1 MIIAMD
7 GTVAS
12 GKGTLARR
20 LAGYFGL
27 FHLDTGM
34 VYRAVGVAAL
44 RTGVALDDGPR
55 LGDIAQSL
63 DLGEFGDADLR
74 TRAAGEAASRIAV
87 QPHVR
92 AALLEFQRA
101 FANRP
106 GGAIL
111 DGRDIGTVVCPDA
124 DVKFWV
130 DAALPVRARRRW
142 EELRQRQ
149 PDLELASVEDDLA
162 RRDARDRGREIAPMT
177 MAPDAHLLDTTE
189 LTIDAAVEKACR
201 IVEMTLALPKR

>member
-1 MIIAMD
+1 
-7 GTVAS
+7 
-12 GKGTLARR
+12 
-20 LAGYFGL
+20 
-27 FHLDTGM
+27 
-34 VYRAVGVAAL
+34 
-44 RTGVALDDGPR
+44 
-55 LGDIAQSL
+55 
-63 DLGEFGDADLR
+63 
-74 TRAAGEAASRIAV
+74 V

-130 DAALPVRARRRW
+130 DAALAVRARRRW
-142 EELRQRQ
+142 AELRQRQ

-201 IVEMTLALPKR
+201 IIEMVLALPKR